1 MKVFGIG
8 LSRTGTKSLT
18 LALKQL
24 GLNIVHYPNNR
35 TTLQELMTANYD
47 LSILRDCDG
56 ITDITVAAYY
66 AQLDQLFPNSKFIL
80 TVREKESWLKAVEAH
95 WHNKPVFDINPDNED
110 KMRLRRFLRLAVYGT
125 YTFNPD
131 RLAYVYDLH
140 HKNILDYFKNRPESL
155 LVLNIC
161 GGEGW
166 EVLCPFLERLILR
179 EEFPVMYKKSILKK
193 MLAV

>member
-18 LALKQL
+18 ISLNKL
-24 GLNIVHYPNNR
+24 GFNIVHYPNDSQ
-35 TTLQELMTANYD
+35 TLHEFMAGNYD
-47 LSILRDCDG
+47 LSILQDCDG

-66 AQLDQLFPNSKFIL
+66 AQLDRLFPNSKFIL
-80 TVREKESWLKAVEAH
+80 TVRDKESWLKAVEAH
-95 WHNKPVFDINPDNED
+95 WHNKPIFDTNPENQD

-125 YTFNPD
+125 YTFNAD

-140 HKNILDYFKNRPESL
+140 HKNVLDYFKDRPESF

-166 EVLCPFLERLILR
+166 EVLCPFLDKPILR
-179 EEFPVMYKKSILKK
+179 EEFPAMYKKSILKQ

>member
-18 LALKQL
+18 ISLNQL
-24 GLNIVHYPNNR
+24 GFNIVHYPND
-35 TTLQELMTANYD
+35 TKTLQELMAGNYN
-47 LSILRDCDG
+47 LSILQDCDG
-56 ITDITVAAYY
+56 ITDITTVSYY
-66 AQLDQLFPNSKFIL
+66 PQLDRLFPNSKFIL
-80 TVREKESWLKAVEAH
+80 TVREKESWLKGIEAH
-95 WHNKPVFDINPDNED
+95 WHNKPVFDTNPENED

-125 YTFNPD
+125 YTFNAD

-140 HKNILDYFKNRPESL
+140 HKNVMDYFKDRPESL

-166 EVLCPFLERLILR
+166 EVLCPFLERSILQ
-179 EEFPVMYKKSILKK
+179 EEFPVMSKKSILNK

>member
-18 LALKQL
+18 ISLKQL
-24 GLNIVHYPNNR
+24 GFNIVHYPND
-35 TTLQELMTANYD
+35 TKTLQELMAANYD
-47 LSILRDCDG
+47 LSILQDCDG

-66 AQLDQLFPNSKFIL
+66 PQLDQLFPNSKFIL
-80 TVREKESWLKAVEAH
+80 TVREKESWLKAIEAH
-95 WHNKPVFDINPDNED
+95 WHNKPVFDTNPDNED

-125 YTFNPD
+125 YTFNAD
-131 RLAYVYDLH
+131 RLAYVYDWH
-140 HKNILDYFKNRPESL
+140 HKNVMDYFKDRPESL

-166 EVLCPFLERLILR
+166 EVLCPFLERSILQ
-179 EEFPVMYKKSILKK
+179 EEFPVMYKKSILNK

>member
-18 LALKQL
+18 ISLNQL
-24 GLNIVHYPNNR
+24 GFNIVHYPNDSQ
-35 TTLQELMTANYD
+35 TLQEFMAANYD
-47 LSILRDCDG
+47 LSILHDCDG

-66 AQLDQLFPNSKFIL
+66 AQLDRIFPNSKFIL
-80 TVREKESWLKAVEAH
+80 TVRDKESWLKAVEAH
-95 WHNKPVFDINPDNED
+95 WHNKPIFDTNPENQD

-125 YTFNPD
+125 YTFNAD

-140 HKNILDYFKNRPESL
+140 HKNVLDYFKNRPESL

-166 EVLCPFLERLILR
+166 EVLCPFLEKPILQ
-179 EEFPVMYKKSILKK
+179 EEFPAMYKKSILKQ